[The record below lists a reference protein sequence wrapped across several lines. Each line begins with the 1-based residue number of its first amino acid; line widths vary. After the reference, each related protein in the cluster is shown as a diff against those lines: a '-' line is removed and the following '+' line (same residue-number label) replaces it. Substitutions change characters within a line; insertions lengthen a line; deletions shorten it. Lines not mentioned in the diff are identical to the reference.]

1 MWRVFAGMPA
11 EFIVFSVVAFTL
23 LSTLFLLIGRRSFW
37 LPCRFRGW
45 TRARLATL
53 GTVQPRNRPHNDHPV
68 HKVDLAPRPRADM
81 PIGS

>member
-68 HKVDLAPRPRADM
+68 PKVDLAPRPRADI